1 MMKYSRMSVIAGLL
15 LTFTSCLHAEPE
27 TEGVIREV
35 KRGTQQVRIDESLYR
50 LTGSSRIRNFT
61 GGTDHLW
68 SLEAGQPVRYSLAAG
83 RTINELWVLPSDTR
97 ELKRLKLTRD
107 SRD

>member
-1 MMKYSRMSVIAGLL
+1 MMTYSRMSVIAGLL
-15 LTFTSCLHAEPE
+15 FALMSPLQAEPE
-27 TEGVIREV
+27 TDGVIREV
-35 KRGTQQVRIDESLYR
+35 KRGTQQVRIDERLYR
-50 LTGSSRIRNFT
+50 VKASSRIRNYT
-61 GGTDHLW
+61 GGTDHFW

-97 ELKRLKLTRD
+97 ELKRLKLTRQ